1 MEIMVRDMT
10 RAKLMQICVVAVV
23 LVAVASVVLGAR
35 VTVATA
41 AALLAVCLVP
51 PAILLVL
58 WPGAEPPTI
67 AEVLHDGDR
76 RP

>member
-1 MEIMVRDMT
+1 MVRDMS

-35 VTVATA
+35 ATVATA

-67 AEVLHDGDR
+67 AEVLHDVDR
-76 RP
+76 RA

>member
-1 MEIMVRDMT
+1 MVRDMS

-23 LVAVASVVLGAR
+23 LVAVASVVLGTR

-67 AEVLHDGDR
+67 AEVLHDVDR
-76 RP
+76 RA

>member
-1 MEIMVRDMT
+1 MVRDMT

-23 LVAVASVVLGAR
+23 LVAVASVVLGTR

-67 AEVLHDGDR
+67 AEVLHDVDR
-76 RP
+76 RA

>member
-1 MEIMVRDMT
+1 MVRDMS
-10 RAKLMQICVVAVV
+10 RAKLMQISVAAVV

-67 AEVLHDGDR
+67 AEVLHDVNR
-76 RP
+76 RA

>member
-1 MEIMVRDMT
+1 
-10 RAKLMQICVVAVV
+10 MQICVVAVV
-23 LVAVASVVLGAR
+23 LVAVASVVLGTR

-67 AEVLHDGDR
+67 AEVLHDVDR
-76 RP
+76 RA